1 MLRDRLV
8 CGVSHEG
15 IQKKL
20 LAEKNLTY
28 ETAFTLAH
36 AIEAAERDSKNFKGG
51 AQASQV
57 VAKVVEHHLAL
68 LQVVLTLVRYPATV
82 AEETT

>member
-8 CGVSHEG
+8 CGVNHEG

-28 ETAFTLAH
+28 ETAFTLAQ
-36 AIEAAERDSKNFKGG
+36 AIEAAERGSRS
-51 AQASQV
+51 AAIQAAILS
-57 VAKVVEHHLAL
+57 A
-68 LQVVLTLVRYPATV
+68 
-82 AEETT
+82 